1 MKVLSAPISK
11 KDIDELE
18 VGDLIEVHGYIYA
31 GRDSV
36 LPKLV
41 RLGHDNRLGDLNI
54 SLEGGVVFHSAVSI
68 AGVGPTSSNKLEIE
82 SSMVPLSKMGVRLHI
97 GKGVI
102 GYDTVRGLADHH
114 AVFAIIPP
122 VSALLTNLVV
132 EKEIVA
138 FPEEGMEALF
148 RLKVHG
154 FTAIVAAAKGKSIFQ
169 D

>member
-18 VGDLIEVHGYIYA
+18 VGDLIEVSGYIFA

-41 RLGHDNRLGDLNI
+41 GLGDESRLNELNL
-54 SLEGGVVFHSAVSI
+54 SFEGSVIFHSAVSI
-68 AGVGPTSSNKLEIE
+68 AGIGPTSSNKLEIE
-82 SSMVPLSKMGVRLHI
+82 SSMVPLSRMGVRLHI
-97 GKGVI
+97 GKGAI
-102 GYDTVRGLADHH
+102 GEDTVRGLANNH

-122 VSALLTNLVV
+122 VSALLTSLAV
-132 EKEIVA
+132 EKELVA

-148 RLKVHG
+148 RLKVRG
-154 FTAIVAAAKGKSIFQ
+154 FTAIVAAAKGKSIFT